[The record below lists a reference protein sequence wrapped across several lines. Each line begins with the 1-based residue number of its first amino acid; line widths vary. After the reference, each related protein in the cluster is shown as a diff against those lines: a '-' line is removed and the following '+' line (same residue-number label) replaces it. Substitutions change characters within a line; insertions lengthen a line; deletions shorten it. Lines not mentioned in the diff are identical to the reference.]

1 MDKVEKAKQR
11 AARAK
16 KLGLRNKGE
25 ARIQYVSKEKYS
37 MFEDDLQ
44 EERKRSSR
52 GSDNKDTVCAE
63 TEMEREKEREKDKEV
78 GRRVV
83 KKGGRPTKNFSE
95 IGKRQRNRL
104 IKEYSKFVMTKMEA
118 AMKEVQ
124 EKYGERMAVVTTF
137 VSVSS
142 TFPKGAEGVAE
153 RKHTLTLDGGELSV
167 VEVRCKTPH
176 KCSDLEVAHH
186 ILHETVKGCISERS
200 AQNILSAADGRVKAY
215 KVKKLKKVLDSAL
228 DEVAPI
234 IQLKEGCDAYYI
246 EPHRY
251 LQLILPHL
259 RKNEVIGRSVTL
271 CLSGDGRNMKVL
283 REKSSIIISMK
294 IITRDVYSTKYVI
307 PIALAKGTECRENI
321 EIIFSKLDSSL
332 QLVKQGI
339 RCGNAIL
346 PVRLTFCSDGKFLLM
361 ILGMKAANAHFS
373 CPYCVLKKDKW
384 LSCAQNTEYS
394 VENDLRDPARM
405 SQRIGQ
411 GACPAHSGITCGNSP
426 HGVESTNLQ
435 RLLAV

>member
-167 VEVRCKTPH
+167 VEVRCTN
-176 KCSDLEVAHH
+176 A
-186 ILHETVKGCISERS
+186 
-200 AQNILSAADGRVKAY
+200 
-215 KVKKLKKVLDSAL
+215 
-228 DEVAPI
+228 
-234 IQLKEGCDAYYI
+234 
-246 EPHRY
+246 
-251 LQLILPHL
+251 
-259 RKNEVIGRSVTL
+259 VI
-271 CLSGDGRNMKVL
+271 
-283 REKSSIIISMK
+283 
-294 IITRDVYSTKYVI
+294 
-307 PIALAKGTECRENI
+307 
-321 EIIFSKLDSSL
+321 
-332 QLVKQGI
+332 
-339 RCGNAIL
+339 
-346 PVRLTFCSDGKFLLM
+346 
-361 ILGMKAANAHFS
+361 
-373 CPYCVLKKDKW
+373 
-384 LSCAQNTEYS
+384 
-394 VENDLRDPARM
+394 
-405 SQRIGQ
+405 
-411 GACPAHSGITCGNSP
+411 
-426 HGVESTNLQ
+426 
-435 RLLAV
+435 